1 VTRPP
6 APDLPCTGVA
16 GGSCAPPVGTVGVR
30 SARHVLCLAFRYL
43 CSPQNC
49 TGQPW
54 AASLLGHR
62 RLPAQVRGFLLNFG
76 VYSAARAALGLPF
89 RWNPAIVCV
98 SAPCPR
104 LESHVRVQRHQGAA
118 AELAHSSVRPQHAPS
133 RWMLT
138 ARLAMFG
145 VVVC

>member
-1 VTRPP
+1 V
-6 APDLPCTGVA
+6 
-16 GGSCAPPVGTVGVR
+16 
-30 SARHVLCLAFRYL
+30 RHVLCLASRYL

-62 RLPAQVRGFLLNFG
+62 HLPAQVRGFLLNFG

-104 LESHVRVQRHQGAA
+104 LRAHVRVQRQSLRTALSGR
-118 AELAHSSVRPQHAPS
+118 SPPS
-133 RWMLT
+133 RRMLT
-138 ARLAMFG
+138 ARLALLK
-145 VVVC
+145 VVLCCEATIQASHTSCS